1 LIIDVGA
8 LPVFTVYLLA
18 DVPKVLNSVVGFVA
32 VNVVDIS
39 IGPTSMYISP
49 DEAAVN
55 VGFPQ

>member
-18 DVPKVLNSVVGFVA
+18 DVPKVLDPVVGFVA

-39 IGPTSMYISP
+39 FGPTSMYMSP
-49 DEAAVN
+49 NETAVN
-55 VGFPQ
+55 VGLP